1 MAKAQGKLEA
11 ASCVLRFETHLTK
24 ESINCCTPSSATLDA
39 GTDFRIQNHVD
50 SRIIRS
56 VNAGGRRRANA
67 LGLDV
72 QVYMITFE
80 DT

>member
-24 ESINCCTPSSATLDA
+24 ESINCCTPSSATLD
-39 GTDFRIQNHVD
+39 FRIQNYVD